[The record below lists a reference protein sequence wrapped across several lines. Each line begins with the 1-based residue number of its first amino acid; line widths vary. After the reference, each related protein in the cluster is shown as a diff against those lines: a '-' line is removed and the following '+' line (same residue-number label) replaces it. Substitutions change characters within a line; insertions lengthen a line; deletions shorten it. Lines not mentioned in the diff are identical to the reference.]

1 MKTPLR
7 DLRRRL
13 ALIVILYFFLGGA
26 SQKLVPGVDE
36 IFPFTGWSLFSKVPS
51 LETRY
56 SILIRRHEGRRLDPP
71 VSFLQAPGS
80 MVKGNRY
87 IARKLIQRLGQAHD
101 RGKAEEFGEL
111 RRLLEQNYLEGKV
124 RYELLFERY
133 QPLEKWKTGESRE
146 TRSLGRFDTGE
157 KGEVPDRHEN
167 QEPR

>member
-13 ALIVILYFFLGGA
+13 LLIVILYFFLGGA

-51 LETRY
+51 LENRY
-56 SILIRRHEGRRLDPP
+56 SIVIRRHEGQRLDPP
-71 VSFLQAPGS
+71 VSFLQAPET
-80 MVKGNRY
+80 MVTGNRY

-101 RGKAEEFGEL
+101 RGKAEELGEL
-111 RRLLEQNYLEGKV
+111 RKLLEQNYLRGSV

-133 QPLEKWKTGESRE
+133 EPLEKWKTGQSRE
-146 TRSLGRFDTGE
+146 TRSLGRFASGE
-157 KGEVPDRHEN
+157 TSESQK
-167 QEPR
+167 PR